1 MKETQSLS
9 INELNKAWVDMFNN
23 IDDVVEEIAHY
34 YPDFESKIDRGLIKD
49 AIRKTQTLAELI
61 EKGRKMSR
69 V

>member
-23 IDDVVEEIAHY
+23 IDDVVEEIVDY

-49 AIRKTQTLAELI
+49 AIRKTQKLAELI